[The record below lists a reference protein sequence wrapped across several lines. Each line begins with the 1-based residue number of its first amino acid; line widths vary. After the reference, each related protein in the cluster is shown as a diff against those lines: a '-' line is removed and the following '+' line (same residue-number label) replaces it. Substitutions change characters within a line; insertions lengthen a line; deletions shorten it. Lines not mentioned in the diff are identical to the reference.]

1 MTFSNQ
7 QKALN
12 CKLKLFFNQTNNLIT
27 CYEMM
32 KKIVKIYA
40 LASLLLVPFITKS
53 QTIDEAVKHLD
64 AERFTAAS
72 KAFNQLA
79 EASPSTQTLFYK
91 GYAILRSP
99 DGLSVENIKLAQS
112 AFEAGNALDKKGDPF
127 NQIGLGMVKLAT
139 KDLAGAKTIFEQ
151 VKKDTKLKNADVLY
165 RIAEAYTMF
174 PGATDAAEAILNIN
188 MALEKSKTKDNPEYY
203 IVKAD
208 AYMLK
213 NEGGDAM
220 NALTNAERVGKKPGK
235 TYERMSRVWLQGRNY
250 READAVLNKGLSA
263 DPTHAPIHKYHSSYL
278 QSMGKY
284 KESALAAGNYLKN
297 SDGDSKAKLRYAKLA
312 FVAKDYENVKK
323 TIEEIKGTNPDPYIL
338 RMSGIINFEENQLN
352 DAIENLN
359 KFIKAAPA
367 DENPA
372 MDYGYIGRSYMKLPG
387 EGDVRIL
394 NDSLGIINIEKA
406 IQLGDTTFNY
416 YQDLAT
422 TFIKNKNWAKAALFY
437 EKAALTKKNATA
449 ADYAPAGIYYNA
461 AKNYDKAELYIDK
474 ALELYK
480 DLWPAG
486 YALSARN
493 KMAKFATDSTFTANF
508 GAAPIWDKYFTL
520 LGETGKAAPAN
531 KRSVVD
537 GLRYLA
543 GWELQVNKNL
553 TKGIANIEE
562 LLKYDPTNEDAKKM
576 LDAMKGMNGTT
587 PPPPPPAPIKN
598 EPKKD

>member
-1 MTFSNQ
+1 MIFSNQ

-12 CKLKLFFNQTNNLIT
+12 CNLKLFFNQKNQLIT

-53 QTIDEAVKHLD
+53 QTLDEAIKHLD

-79 EASPSTQTLFYK
+79 ETSPSPQTLFYK

-99 DGLSVENIKLAQS
+99 EGLSPESIKAAQN

-127 NQIGLGMVKLAT
+127 NQIGLGMVKLAS
-139 KDLAGAKTIFEQ
+139 KDMAGGKAIFET

-165 RIAEAYTMF
+165 RIAEAYTLF
-174 PGATDAAEAILNIN
+174 PGATDAAEAIININ
-188 MALEKSKTKDNPEYY
+188 LALEKSKTKDNPEYY

-213 NEGGDAM
+213 NEGGEAM

-250 READAVLNKGLSA
+250 READAVLNKGLQA
-263 DPTHAPIHKYHSSYL
+263 DPTHAPIHKYHSSFL

-323 TIEEIKGTNPDPYIL
+323 TIEEIKGTNPDPYLL
-338 RMSGIINFEENQLN
+338 RMSGIIDFEEKKPAS
-352 DAIENLN
+352 AIENLT
-359 KFIKAAPA
+359 KFIKVAPA
-367 DENPA
+367 DESPA
-372 MDYGYIGRSYMKLPG
+372 IDYGYIGRSYLILPG
-387 EGDVRIL
+387 EGDEKIK
-394 NDSLGIINIEKA
+394 NDSLGILNIEKA

-416 YQDLAT
+416 YQDLSSN
-422 TFIKNKNWAKAALFY
+422 FIKNKNWAKAGLFA
-437 EKAALTKKNATA
+437 EKAALAKKSPNA
-449 ADYAPAGIYYNA
+449 ADFAPAGIYYNA
-461 AKNYDKAELYIDK
+461 AKIYDKAEVYIDK

-480 DLWPAG
+480 DAWPTG

-493 KMAKFATDSTFTANF
+493 KMAKNATDSTFTANF
-508 GAAPIWDKYFTL
+508 GAAPTWEKYFAL
-520 LGETGKAAPAN
+520 LGDAGKALPAN
-531 KRSVVD
+531 KRNVVD

-553 TKGIANIEE
+553 AKGIANIEE
-562 LLKYDPTNEDAKKM
+562 LLKYDPENEDAKKM
-576 LDAMKGMNGTT
+576 LEAMKGMNGTT
-587 PPPPPPAPIKN
+587 TPPPTPTPIKN
-598 EPKKD
+598 

>member
-1 MTFSNQ
+1 
-7 QKALN
+7 
-12 CKLKLFFNQTNNLIT
+12 
-27 CYEMM
+27 MM

-40 LASLLLVPFITKS
+40 LASLLLVPFMANS
-53 QTIDEAVKHLD
+53 QTLDEAIKHLD
-64 AERFTAAS
+64 AERYTAAS

-79 EASPSTQTLFYK
+79 ETSPSPQTLFYK

-99 DGLSVENIKLAQS
+99 EGLTAESIKMAQT

-127 NQIGLGMVKLAT
+127 NQIGLGMVKLAS
-139 KDLAGAKTIFEQ
+139 KDLAGAKLIFEQ

-174 PGATDAAEAILNIN
+174 PGATDAAEAIMNIN

-208 AYMLK
+208 AFMLK
-213 NEGGDAM
+213 NEGGEAM

-250 READAVLNKGLSA
+250 KEANDALNKGLSA

-278 QSMGKY
+278 QTMGKY
-284 KESALAAGNYLKN
+284 KESAQAAGNYLKN

-352 DAIENLN
+352 EAIENLN
-359 KFIKAAPA
+359 KFIKSAPA

-387 EGDVRIL
+387 EGETRIL

-422 TFIKNKNWAKAALFY
+422 TFVKNKNWAKSALFY
-437 EKAALTKKNATA
+437 EKAALAKKNPNA
-449 ADYAPAGIYYNA
+449 ADYAPAGIYYHI
-461 AKNYDKAELYIDK
+461 AKNYIKSEIYVKK
-474 ALELYK
+474 ALDLYK
-480 DLWPAG
+480 DAWPAG
-486 YALSARN
+486 YAYSARN
-493 KMAKFATDSTFTANF
+493 QTNINSTDSTYTANF
-508 GAAPIWDKYFTL
+508 GAAPIWDKYLTL
-520 LGETGKAAPAN
+520 IGDAGKAVPAN
-531 KRSVVD
+531 KRNVVD

-543 GWELQVNKNL
+543 GWELQVNKDL
-553 TKGIANIEE
+553 TKGIAKVEE
-562 LLKYDPTNEDAKKM
+562 LLKYDPANEDAKKM
-576 LDAMKGMNGTT
+576 LEAMKGMNGATT
-587 PPPPPPAPIKN
+587 PTTPTPPAPPIKN
-598 EPKKD
+598 

>member
-1 MTFSNQ
+1 MIFSNQ

-12 CKLKLFFNQTNNLIT
+12 CELKLFFNQTDNLIT
-27 CYEMM
+27 CYTMM

-40 LASLLLVPFITKS
+40 LASLLLVPFISNS
-53 QTIDEAVKHLD
+53 QTLDEAIKHLD

-79 EASPSTQTLFYK
+79 ETSPSPQTLFYK

-99 DGLSVENIKLAQS
+99 EGLTAESIKSAQA

-127 NQIGLGMVKLAT
+127 NQIGLGMVKLAS
-139 KDLAGAKTIFEQ
+139 KDLAGAKVIFEQ

-165 RIAEAYTMF
+165 RIGEAYTLF
-174 PGATDAAEAILNIN
+174 PGATDAAEAIMNIN

-213 NEGGDAM
+213 NEGGEAM

-250 READAVLNKGLSA
+250 REANDALNKGLSA

-278 QSMGKY
+278 QTMGKY
-284 KESALAAGNYLKN
+284 KESAEAAGNYLKN

-323 TIEEIKGTNPDPYIL
+323 IIEEIKATNPDPYIL
-338 RMSGIINFEENQLN
+338 RMSGIINFEEKLPAE
-352 DAIENLN
+352 AIENLT
-359 KFIKAAPA
+359 KFIKLAPA
-367 DENPA
+367 DESPA
-372 MDYGYIGRSYMKLPG
+372 IDYGYIGRSYMILPG

-416 YQDLAT
+416 YQDFAA
-422 TFIKNKNWAKAALFY
+422 TFIKNKNYAKAAQFY
-437 EKAALTKKNATA
+437 EKAALAKKNPTA
-449 ADYAPAGIYYNA
+449 ADYAPAAIYYNA
-461 AKNYDKAELYIDK
+461 VKNYDKAEVFIDK
-474 ALELYK
+474 SLELYK

-493 KMAKFATDSTFTANF
+493 KMAKNLTDSTFTANF
-508 GAAPIWDKYFTL
+508 GAAPVWEKYFTL
-520 LGETGKAAPAN
+520 IGEAGKAAPAN
-531 KRSVVD
+531 KRNVVD

-562 LLKYDPTNEDAKKM
+562 LLKYDPANEDAKKM

-598 EPKKD
+598 

>member
-1 MTFSNQ
+1 MIFSNQ

-12 CKLKLFFNQTNNLIT
+12 CNLKLFFNQTNQLIT

-53 QTIDEAVKHLD
+53 QTLDEAIKHLD

-72 KAFNQLA
+72 KAFSQLA
-79 EASPSTQTLFYK
+79 ETSPSPQTLFYK

-99 DGLSVENIKLAQS
+99 EGLSPESIKAAQS

-127 NQIGLGMVKLAT
+127 NQIGLGMVRLAS
-139 KDLAGAKTIFEQ
+139 KDLAGGKAIFET

-165 RIAEAYTMF
+165 RIAEAYTLF
-174 PGATDAAEAILNIN
+174 PGATDAAEAIININ
-188 MALEKSKTKDNPEYY
+188 LALEKSKTKDNPEYY

-213 NEGGDAM
+213 NEGGEAM

-250 READAVLNKGLSA
+250 REANDALNKGLSA

-278 QSMGKY
+278 QTMGKY
-284 KESALAAGNYLKN
+284 KESAESAGNYLKN
-297 SDGDSKAKLRYAKLA
+297 SDGDNKAKLRYAKLA

-323 TIEEIKGTNPDPYIL
+323 VIDEIKGSNPDPYL
-338 RMSGIINFEENQLN
+338 FRMSGIIDFEEKKPAS
-352 DAIENLN
+352 AIENLT
-359 KFIKAAPA
+359 KFIKVAPA
-367 DENPA
+367 DESPA
-372 MDYGYIGRSYMKLPG
+372 IDYGYIGRSYLIMPG
-387 EGDVRIL
+387 EGDEKIK
-394 NDSLGIINIEKA
+394 NDSLGILNIEKA

-416 YQDLAT
+416 YQDLSSN
-422 TFIKNKNWAKAALFY
+422 FIKNKNWAKAALFA
-437 EKAALTKKNATA
+437 EKAALAKKSPNA
-449 ADYAPAGIYYNA
+449 ADFAPAGIYYNA
-461 AKNYDKAELYIDK
+461 AKMYDKADVYLEK

-480 DLWPAG
+480 DAWPTG

-493 KMAKFATDSTFTANF
+493 KMAKNASDSTFTANF
-508 GAAPIWDKYFTL
+508 GAAPTWEKYFAL
-520 LGETGKAAPAN
+520 LGDAGKAVPAN
-531 KRSVVD
+531 KRNVVD

-553 TKGIANIEE
+553 AKGIANIEE
-562 LLKYDPTNEDAKKM
+562 LLKYDPENEDAKKM
-576 LDAMKGMNGTT
+576 LEAMKGMNGTATPGTT
-587 PPPPPPAPIKN
+587 PPPPTPIKN
-598 EPKKD
+598 

>member
-1 MTFSNQ
+1 MIFSNQ

-12 CKLKLFFNQTNNLIT
+12 CTLKLFSNQTDNLIT

-53 QTIDEAVKHLD
+53 QTLDEAIKHLD

-79 EASPSTQTLFYK
+79 ETSPSPQTLFYK

-99 DGLSVENIKLAQS
+99 DGLTAENIKAAQS
-112 AFEAGNALDKKGDPF
+112 AFEAGNALDKKGDPL
-127 NQIGLGMVKLAT
+127 NQIGLGMIKLAS
-139 KDLAGAKTIFEQ
+139 KDLAGGKAIFEE
-151 VKKDTKLKNADVLY
+151 VKKSTKLKNADVLY

-174 PGATDAAEAILNIN
+174 PGATDAAEAIININ
-188 MALEKSKTKDNPEYY
+188 LALEKSKTKDNPEYY

-213 NEGGDAM
+213 NEGGEAM

-250 READAVLNKGLSA
+250 REANDALNKGLSA

-278 QSMGKY
+278 QTMGKY
-284 KESALAAGNYLKN
+284 KESAEAAGNYLKN

-323 TIEEIKGTNPDPYIL
+323 IISEIKGTNPDPYLL
-338 RMSGIINFEENQLN
+338 RMSGIMNFEEKKPLE
-352 DAIENLN
+352 AIDDLT

-367 DENPA
+367 DESPA
-372 MDYGYIGRSYMKLPG
+372 IDYGYIGRSYLILPG
-387 EGDVRIL
+387 EGDERIK
-394 NDSLGIINIEKA
+394 NDSLGIWNIEKA

-422 TFIKNKNWAKAALFY
+422 NFTKNKNWSKAALFY
-437 EKAALTKKNATA
+437 EKAALAKKNPNA
-449 ADYAPAGIYYNA
+449 ADFAPAAIYYNA
-461 AKNYDKAELYIDK
+461 AKNYDKAETYINK

-480 DLWPAG
+480 DQWPAG

-493 KMAKFATDSTFTANF
+493 QMAKNAADSTFTANF
-508 GAAPIWDKYFTL
+508 GAAPVWEKYFAL
-520 LGETGKAAPAN
+520 LGDAGKAAPAN
-531 KRSVVD
+531 KRNVVD

-576 LDAMKGMNGTT
+576 LEAMKGMNGTAAPL
-587 PPPPPPAPIKN
+587 PPVTPPAPPIKN
-598 EPKKD
+598 